1 LRRARKPKYAAA
13 AVSLLAL
20 AIAGCGGAGHPG
32 GGGQTATTSN
42 AAPREA
48 TQSSR
53 QQEKT
58 FQARRRRLRARLPVC
73 PDSGLLVWNGPGR
86 SGVGLGH
93 VYKQLTI
100 ANLSGHACKVSGVP
114 EVVAVDLKGRQI
126 GPPARVQPSLN
137 PAAKKNSPAIVTLTR
152 TGSARFELSW
162 LSAYDYS
169 PSACHIQMATGFRV
183 KLPGAPNSQRVPYP
197 FAACSQEVPGL
208 SVGRIE

>member
-1 LRRARKPKYAAA
+1 MKYAVV
-13 AVSLLAL
+13 AVSLLVL
-20 AIAGCGGAGHPG
+20 AIAGCGDAGHPG
-32 GGGQTATTSN
+32 EARQSATTSN
-42 AAPREA
+42 GSPQAS
-48 TQSSR
+48 QLSR
-53 QQEKT
+53 QQEKAR
-58 FQARRRRLRARLPVC
+58 QGRRRRLRARLPVC
-73 PDSGLLVWNGPGR
+73 PDSKLLVWNGPGR

-93 VYKQLTI
+93 VYKQLAI

-114 EVVAVDLKGRQI
+114 EVVAIDLKGRQI
-126 GPPARVQPSLN
+126 GPPARVQSSLS

-197 FAACSQEVPGL
+197 LAACSQEVPGL